1 MFKKKSLRLSVLALA
16 VASLFGLA
24 GCNDKQSASSEKA
37 PADAPAAK
45 VAEAKT
51 YTLKLAETWPSNFPI
66 FGDATKNLSEMVD
79 KMSNGRL
86 KITVDSKNKHK
97 APLGV
102 FDMVKAGQYDMGH
115 SASYYWKG
123 KDPNTLFF
131 TTMPFGMTAPEQ
143 YAWFYYGGGM
153 DLMKKVYD
161 KHGVL
166 SFPGG
171 NTGNQMGGWFQ
182 KEINS
187 VEDLQG
193 LKMRIP
199 GFAGEVLAKLG
210 AKPTN
215 IPAGEL
221 YTALERN
228 TIDALEWVGPS
239 LDLRMGF
246 HKIAPY
252 YYTGWHEPGTELQFM
267 INQKSWDKLPADL
280 QEILRVAMR
289 TSAYDM
295 YAQSYHASGENWAS
309 MKTEYPD
316 IKVKT
321 FPPAVISAMRA
332 ANDELIAERAAS
344 DPLAKEI
351 IDSQAAYMAKVREW
365 TNISDVAYL
374 TSLDDPSVGEQVDSA
389 VEAVSDATADALDAA
404 SGMMDKA
411 SEMMK

>member
-1 MFKKKSLRLSVLALA
+1 MIIKMMKFKFAKTLLAAAACTAVLAGPA
-16 VASLFGLA
+16 MAA
-24 GCNDKQSASSEKA
+24 EKVY
-37 PADAPAAK
+37 K
-45 VAEAKT
+45 
-51 YTLKLAETWPSNFPI
+51 LKLAETWPTNFPV
-66 FGDATKNLSEMVD
+66 FGDATKNMAALAD

-86 KITVDSKNKHK
+86 KIMIDSKNKHK

-102 FDMVKAGQYDMGH
+102 FDMVRAGQYDMGH

-123 KDPNTLFF
+123 KVPNTLYF

-143 YAWFYYGGGM
+143 YGWFYYGGGQELM
-153 DLMKKVYD
+153 DEVYGKFNLM
-161 KHGVL
+161 

-187 VEDLQG
+187 LDDLKG

-221 YTALERN
+221 YTALERR

-252 YYTGWHEPGTELQFM
+252 YYTGWHEPATELQFLV
-267 INQKSWDKLPADL
+267 NKKKFDRLPPDL
-280 QEILRVAMR
+280 QQILKTAMR
-289 TSAYDM
+289 TAAYDM
-295 YAQSYHASGENWAS
+295 YIQSYHASAENWDS
-309 MKTEYPD
+309 MKKEFPN

-321 FPPAVISAMRA
+321 FPAEVTAAMRK
-332 ANDELIAERAAS
+332 ANDELLAEKAAS
-344 DPLAKEI
+344 DPMAKKI
-351 IDSQAAYMAKVREW
+351 LDSQAEYLRKARAW
-365 TNISDVAYL
+365 TDISDKAYL
-374 TSLDDPSVGEQVDSA
+374 NSLS
-389 VEAVSDATADALDAA
+389 
-404 SGMMDKA
+404 K
-411 SEMMK
+411 

>member
-1 MFKKKSLRLSVLALA
+1 MTKMLLLSAALA
-16 VASLFGLA
+16 VTSSTVLA
-24 GCNDKQSASSEKA
+24 ADDK
-37 PADAPAAK
+37 
-45 VAEAKT
+45 V
-51 YTLKLAETWPSNFPI
+51 YRLKLAESWPPNFPI
-66 FGDATKNLSEMVD
+66 FGDATKNMAKMVET
-79 KMSNGRL
+79 MSNGRL
-86 KITVDSKNKHK
+86 KITIDSKNKHK
-97 APLGV
+97 APFGI

-153 DLMKKVYD
+153 DLMEKVYD
-161 KHGVL
+161 KHNML

-171 NTGNQMGGWFQ
+171 NTSNQMGGWFR

-187 VEDLQG
+187 LDDLKG

-210 AKPTN
+210 ASPTN

-252 YYTGWHEPGTELQFM
+252 YYTGWHEPATELQFL
-267 INQKSWDKLPADL
+267 INKKSWEKLPADL

-289 TSAYDM
+289 VAAYDM
-295 YAQSYHASGENWAS
+295 YAQSYYESAENWAKI
-309 MKTEYPD
+309 KTEFPD
-316 IKVKT
+316 IKVKS
-321 FPPAVISAMRA
+321 FPPDVIA
-332 ANDELIAERAAS
+332 ALKKANQELLAEAAGD

-351 IDSQAAYMAKVREW
+351 IDSQADFLKKARAW
-365 TNISDVAYL
+365 TDISDKAYL
-374 TSLDDPSVGEQVDSA
+374 DTTE
-389 VEAVSDATADALDAA
+389 E
-404 SGMMDKA
+404 
-411 SEMMK
+411 

>member
-1 MFKKKSLRLSVLALA
+1 MKSLKFTTLVAATA
-16 VASLFGLA
+16 VALSAFSLPAFA
-24 GCNDKQSASSEKA
+24 AEKVY
-37 PADAPAAK
+37 K
-45 VAEAKT
+45 
-51 YTLKLAETWPSNFPI
+51 LKMAETWATNFPI
-66 FGDATKNLSEMVD
+66 FGDAPRNMVRIAEEM
-79 KMSNGRL
+79 SGGRL
-86 KITVDSKNKHK
+86 KITIDSANKHK

-102 FDMVKAGQYDMGH
+102 FDMVRSGQYDLGH

-123 KDPNTLFF
+123 KVPNTVYF

-143 YAWFYYGGGM
+143 YGWFYYGDGM
-153 DLMKKVYD
+153 KLMEKVYQPF
-161 KHGVL
+161 GLL

-171 NTGNQMGGWFQ
+171 NTGVQMGGWFR

-215 IPAGEL
+215 IPPGEL

-252 YYTGWHEPGTELQFM
+252 YYTGWHEPATELQFLV
-267 INQKSWDKLPADL
+267 NERTWKKLPDDL
-280 QEILRVAMR
+280 REILRVAMKV
-289 TSAYDM
+289 SAYDM
-295 YAQSYHASGENWAS
+295 YIQSYHESGVNWAT
-309 MKTEYPD
+309 MKSEYPD
-316 IKVKT
+316 IQVKT
-321 FPPAVISAMRA
+321 FPQPVLNAMKK
-332 ANDELIAERAAS
+332 ANDELLTEEAAK

-351 IDSQAAYMAKVREW
+351 IDSQAAYMKTARVW
-365 TNISDVAYL
+365 SNISDRAYL
-374 TSLDDPSVGEQVDSA
+374 ESVDRLDQ
-389 VEAVSDATADALDAA
+389 
-404 SGMMDKA
+404 
-411 SEMMK
+411 